1 MENLIVEEIC
11 ENLKWYERV
20 IVKLFKKLI
29 YKVYRMGMI
38 SYFNY
43 ANK

>member
-11 ENLKWYERV
+11 RNLKWYERV

>member
-1 MENLIVEEIC
+1 MKNLIVEEIC
-11 ENLKWYERV
+11 KNLKWYERA
-20 IVKLFKKLI
+20 IVKLFKKLT